1 MEANTGQ
8 FGIGLGGIQAL
19 KSAMQQRGMDASIL
33 DQVSPAAPSGP
44 SQVAPP
50 VPQTNPQVGAMPSAT
65 PQAGPT
71 PTGPTAPPS
80 RTGEMDIALKALA
93 GTVRTEN
100 KIAESQLKLASPAP
114 ASI

>member
-19 KSAMQQRGMDASIL
+19 KAAMQKRGMNASVL
-33 DQVSPAAPSGP
+33 DQVSASAPAGP

-50 VPQTNPQVGAMPSAT
+50 VPQTNPQVGAMPPAT

-71 PTGPTAPPS
+71 TQKPTPPAARS
-80 RTGEMDIALKALA
+80 EEMSIALQALA
-93 GTVRTEN
+93 GTVKTEN